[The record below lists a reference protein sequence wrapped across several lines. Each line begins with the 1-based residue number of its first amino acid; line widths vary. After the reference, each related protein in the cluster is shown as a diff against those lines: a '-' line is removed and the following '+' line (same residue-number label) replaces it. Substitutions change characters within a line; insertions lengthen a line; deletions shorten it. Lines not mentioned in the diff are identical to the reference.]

1 METRANYALIGA
13 FVLIAAAAVLAFTL
27 WLGTSQLN
35 RDYAEYDIVFDG
47 PVSLEEGAS
56 VRYIGI
62 KVGEVETVRIDRRDA
77 SKVRARIRIDRTTPI
92 KEDSTASIDIAGI
105 TGLTFVQINAGTDG
119 VGPLRATPGQ
129 DVPVIQSVPNPLAE
143 LFSSGAEIAGRA
155 GMLLESSEAL
165 LSDDNIESFGKLLEN
180 TNSIMATLAAED
192 EILIADAKR
201 VLASLEQAGIDVT
214 LAADATYKAAAAT
227 EAELATLSAELNLV
241 LAELKT
247 ATVTANQ
254 GFVEGQAALVS
265 ARELIE
271 GPTALTLNDTRAAA
285 QDLRTLIARL
295 DRIARDL
302 ETNPQGFVVGTPRP
316 YEEPR

>member
-1 METRANYALIGA
+1 M
-13 FVLIAAAAVLAFTL
+13 
-27 WLGTSQLN
+27 
-35 RDYAEYDIVFDG
+35 
-47 PVSLEEGAS
+47 
-56 VRYIGI
+56 
-62 KVGEVETVRIDRRDA
+62 
-77 SKVRARIRIDRTTPI
+77 
-92 KEDSTASIDIAGI
+92 
-105 TGLTFVQINAGTDG
+105 
-119 VGPLRATPGQ
+119 
-129 DVPVIQSVPNPLAE
+129 
-143 LFSSGAEIAGRA
+143 
-155 GMLLESSEAL
+155 LESSEAL
-165 LSDDNIESFGKLLEN
+165 LSAENVENFSLLLDHTESV
-180 TNSIMATLAAED
+180 MATLAAED
-192 EILIADAKR
+192 ETLIEDARR

-271 GPTALTLNDTRAAA
+271 GPTTLTLNETRATA

>member
-13 FVLIAAAAVLAFTL
+13 FVLFAAAAVVAFTL

-35 RDYAEYDIVFDG
+35 RDFAEYDIVFEG

-77 SKVRARIRIDRTTPI
+77 SKVRARIRIDKTTPV

-105 TGLTFVQINAGTDG
+105 TGLTFVQINAGTDTM
-119 VGPLRATPGQ
+119 GPLRAKPGQ

-155 GMLLESSEAL
+155 GMLLESSGEL
-165 LSDDNIESFGKLLEN
+165 LSSENIETFGALLEN
-180 TNSIMATLAAED
+180 TNSVMATLAAED
-192 EILIADAKR
+192 EALIADARR
-201 VLASLEQAGIDVT
+201 VIASLEQASADVS
-214 LAADATYKAAAAT
+214 LAADATYEAAAAT
-227 EAELATLSAELNLV
+227 ESELAALSAD
-241 LAELKT
+241 LKLLIADVRA
-247 ATVTANQ
+247 ATGTAN
-254 GFVEGQAALVS
+254 EGLEAGRDALVS
-265 ARELIE
+265 VQNLIE

-285 QDLRTLIARL
+285 QDLRVLLARL

-316 YEEPR
+316 YEEAR